1 MWTYKR
7 KEITNISELP
17 QPSHAEGFVYFI
29 KNSKGQKYIG
39 KKSFWSRITLPPLKG
54 KKRKRKVVKESNWL
68 QYNSSNDVLKESDII
83 CKEILE
89 VCYSKLQLTYTEVKY
104 QFLYNVLE
112 EDDYLNNNILGKFY
126 ADKINP
132 S

>member
-1 MWTYKR
+1 MWIYKG
-7 KEITNISELP
+7 KEITSIDQLP
-17 QPSHAEGFVYFI
+17 QPPTPEGFVYYME
-29 KNSKGQKYIG
+29 NSKGDKYIG
-39 KKSFWSRITLPPLKG
+39 KKSFWSRLTLPPLKG

-112 EDDYLNNNILGKFY
+112 EDNYLNNNILGKFY